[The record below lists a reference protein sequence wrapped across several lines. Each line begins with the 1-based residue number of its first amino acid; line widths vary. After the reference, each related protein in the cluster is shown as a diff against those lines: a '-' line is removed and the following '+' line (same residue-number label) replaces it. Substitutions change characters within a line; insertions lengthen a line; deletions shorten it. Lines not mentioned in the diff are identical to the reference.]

1 MTSNNRMDGCG
12 HVSPILKQRVAP
24 SKKEKKKNS
33 YNILDGATE
42 AGKTRFRANAT
53 ARVTAAKLASR
64 MKK

>member
-33 YNILDGATE
+33 SNILDGATE
-42 AGKTRFRANAT
+42 AGKTRFRANAK